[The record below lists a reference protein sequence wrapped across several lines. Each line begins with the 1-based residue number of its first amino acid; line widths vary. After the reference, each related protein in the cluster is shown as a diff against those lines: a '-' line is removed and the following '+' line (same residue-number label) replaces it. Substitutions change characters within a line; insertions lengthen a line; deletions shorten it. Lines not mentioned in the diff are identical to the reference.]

1 MVNFKSRLTKK
12 EKEKISSF
20 INEISDFYSDFYI
33 TKDNQR
39 LFIKQNLNVLF
50 DNLKNGDKIAYNDE
64 GIIIVTGFSDNFDRH
79 YIKFLTKDT
88 KTAEDLL
95 KVLSWNLKI
104 DLFCKL
110 KKNNVIINILKE
122 NGFIFLGS
130 RGEEILLV
138 RKFRELIKEK

>member
-104 DLFCKL
+104 DLYCKI
-110 KKNNVIINILKE
+110 KKNNVIVNILKE